1 MALLLGMLGGMPKV
15 PVTWFSIPAIRLVV
29 EVGGRVGGRVG
40 FEKGG
45 KVIVGLRVAGG

>member
-1 MALLLGMLGGMPKV
+1 MLGGMPKV
-15 PVTWFSIPAIRLVV
+15 PVTWFSIPAIR